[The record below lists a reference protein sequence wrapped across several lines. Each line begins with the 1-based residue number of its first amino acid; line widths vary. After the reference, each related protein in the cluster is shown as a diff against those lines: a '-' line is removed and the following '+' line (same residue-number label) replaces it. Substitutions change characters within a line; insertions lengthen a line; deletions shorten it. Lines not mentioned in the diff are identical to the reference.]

1 LSPSEIEKNTLLLGH
16 VLFMLHFLSLKLDR
30 RTENSYH
37 FETEGFVEQT
47 IPIKIFVYKFSS
59 TSTSSSSTQN

>member
-1 LSPSEIEKNTLLLGH
+1 MMSQLNLSPSEIEKNTLLLGH

-37 FETEGFVEQT
+37 FETEGFVE
-47 IPIKIFVYKFSS
+47 
-59 TSTSSSSTQN
+59 